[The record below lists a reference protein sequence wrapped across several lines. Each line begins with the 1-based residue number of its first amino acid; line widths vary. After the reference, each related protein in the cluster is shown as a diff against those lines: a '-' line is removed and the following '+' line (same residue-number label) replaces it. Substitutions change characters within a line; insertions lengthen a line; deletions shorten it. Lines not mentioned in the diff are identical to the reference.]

1 MIKLSELLTEV
12 SVEESIQRIKEMVKS
27 LPSNSNLD
35 DVGKAINKNP
45 KQFKYGF
52 GPGGS
57 DVNTAFK
64 DRFERDPFNFKKSSD
79 DIPTAWVKH
88 IAYPRHQPEYLI
100 MQVEKAEQKK
110 ALEWEIKN
118 NPRYKGY
125 KLEKLNNKLYG
136 YAMP

>member
-1 MIKLSELLTEV
+1 MIKLKELLNEV
-12 SVEESIQRIKEMVKS
+12 SVKESIQRINELVKS

-57 DVNTAFK
+57 LINADFK
-64 DRFERDPFNFKKSSD
+64 YKFEKDPFNFKKSSD
-79 DIPTAWVKH
+79 DIPTAYVKF
-88 IAYPRHQPEYLI
+88 IAYPRHQPEYFI
-100 MQVEKAEQKK
+100 MQVEKEEQKK